1 MNLDF
6 QEIENYLEVR
16 SNKKTFIHPKELYT
30 IEECKKLNSI
40 FIKFPNSETRNI
52 VKRIDDNLFY
62 NYETECFDCN
72 KIDVVY
78 KKGTQHFYEYI
89 RDLGKENGLY
99 RMQLCNSCR
108 IKRETKLREERELK
122 QKEKDER
129 ENNFNRDEETQK
141 FIELFLSTDRA
152 WNDGI
157 SPKDKYN
164 SLMNSIRKT
173 HYEIIISYIQSMEY
187 YEFLKTPYW
196 TGIAHYT
203 KMKARYKCIFC
214 NSSYNLVTHH
224 RTYENHGNELFN
236 LDDLVVLC
244 SSCHNSHHKH

>member
-1 MNLDF
+1 MSELNF
-6 QEIENYLEVR
+6 EEIENYLEAR

-40 FIKFPNSETRNI
+40 FSKFPGAETRHI

-62 NYETECFDCN
+62 NYETECIDC
-72 KIDVVY
+72 KRIDIVY

-89 RDLGKENGLY
+89 KAIGKDLGIY
-99 RMQLCNSCR
+99 YSHLCDSC
-108 IKRETKLREERELK
+108 KSNRETKAREEREAK

-129 ENNFNRDEETQK
+129 ENNFNRDDETKK
-141 FIELFLSTDRA
+141 FIELYLSIDRS
-152 WNDGI
+152 WSDGV

-164 SLMNSIRKT
+164 YLTNDIRKT
-173 HYEIIISYIQSMEY
+173 HPDLIRWHIQAMDY
-187 YEFLKTPYW
+187 YDFLKTPYW

-214 NSSYNLVTHH
+214 NSSMNLITHH
-224 RTYENHGNELFN
+224 RTYENHGN
-236 LDDLVVLC
+236 
-244 SSCHNSHHKH
+244 